1 MSKFNLG
8 KFNIKTSSQQ
18 SSVTGIT
25 DVTIENE
32 VLDVL
37 ILREGGKGESDIQI
51 DSKATHTALRYASV
65 VGEQTIDIE
74 AEAFGTLRKFSDE
87 CISDVEIESSAIGSL
102 LGTDLLQYNNGLVLR
117 PGQVMEVDLC
127 DFTVT
132 INGDNALHTEGDG
145 SKWFKLFPGDNFIEI
160 TTNGYIEVD
169 IFWKD
174 RWL

>member
-8 KFNIKTSSQQ
+8 KFNIKTSLQQ
-18 SSVTGIT
+18 SSITGIT
-25 DVTIENE
+25 DISIENA

-37 ILREGGKGESDIQI
+37 ILRDSGKGDSNIKI
-51 DSKATHTALRYASV
+51 DNKGIHTSLRYATV
-65 VGEQTIDIE
+65 EEQQISIE
-74 AEAFGTLRKFSDE
+74 TESIGTVRKFGEE
-87 CISDVEIESSAIGSL
+87 CISDIEIESGAIGSL
-102 LGTDLLQYNNGLVLR
+102 LGTDLLQYNKDLVLK
-117 PGQVMEVDLC
+117 PGEVMEVDLC

-132 INGDNALHTEGDG
+132 INGNNALHTEGEG

-160 TTNGYIEVD
+160 TTNGFIQTE